1 MDWNKTKTMFIVV
14 FLILNLFLITQYIE
28 KKKVNEFETY
38 SEASIEERL
47 KQNDIHYVTLPKQTS
62 IEQYLSAK
70 SNEFSKEDVKKL
82 KHQEIVSVGKK
93 IISDLEKTY
102 IVGEE
107 LNLDTLDAYV
117 KEMVLYGEEYSFWE
131 MDEQLNAIIYYQKY
145 NEKMIYNSE
154 QSKLILYLND
164 NKEVVSYE
172 QTYSNLEEVERV
184 KEEDVLAAIKV
195 LEILYQKGE
204 LPAKSEI
211 TKMELGYY
219 NLISLS
225 SANILAPTWHIV
237 LNKDKD
243 IFVYAT
249 DGQIIT
255 ESIEKKDEQILE

>member
-1 MDWNKTKTMFIVV
+1 M
-14 FLILNLFLITQYIE
+14 ILNLFLITQYIE

-47 KQNDIHYVTLPKQTS
+47 KENDIRYVTLPKQVST
-62 IEQYLSAK
+62 EQYLSAK
-70 SNEFSKEDVKKL
+70 SKEFTKEDVKKL
-82 KHQEIVSVGKK
+82 KHQDITVNGQQIVSN
-93 IISDLEKTY
+93 LEKTF
-102 IVGEE
+102 ILGEE
-107 LNLDTLDAYV
+107 LNADTLDAYV
-117 KEMVLYGEEYSFWE
+117 KEMVLYGEEYAFWKI
-131 MDEQLNAIIYYQKY
+131 DEQQNAIIYYQKY

-164 NKEVVSYE
+164 NREIISYE

-184 KEEDVLAAIKV
+184 NEEDVLPAIKV

-211 TKMELGYY
+211 TSIELGYY

-225 SANILAPTWHIV
+225 SANILAPTWHVV
-237 LNKDKD
+237 LNDEKDLF
-243 IFVYAT
+243 IYAT

-255 ESIEKKDEQILE
+255 ETIEEQHE